1 MGTFSDF
8 ACAAAP
14 WAAMGLL
21 LAVFLARSAAYVNS
35 IMLLTGMLSNKL
47 SSSQSRRLGLPFS
60 SIV

>member
-21 LAVFLARSAAYVNS
+21 LAVFLARSAAKEKKGEKRGSNY
-35 IMLLTGMLSNKL
+35 GME
-47 SSSQSRRLGLPFS
+47 G
-60 SIV
+60 